1 MLSRMVFDGR
11 QLQHRRST
19 ATHHRLVVGVVEW
32 RVDLVVCVSDLHVR
46 SSTWALREKLLSR
59 EILVD
64 KNGLTDLVR
73 PLIHLP
79 VGGHQFRVGSD
90 LWADLSKWTASTW
103 FG

>member
-1 MLSRMVFDGR
+1 MLLPR
-11 QLQHRRST
+11 QQRRRST

-64 KNGLTDLVR
+64 KNGLTDLV
-73 PLIHLP
+73 HLTL
-79 VGGHQFRVGSD
+79 VQDSQYCIVFYVHMGNQ
-90 LWADLSKWTASTW
+90 
-103 FG
+103 

>member
-1 MLSRMVFDGR
+1 MSSMLLPR
-11 QLQHRRST
+11 QQRRRST

-64 KNGLTDLVR
+64 KNGLTDLVEMCC
-73 PLIHLP
+73 PWCFVHC
-79 VGGHQFRVGSD
+79 RV
-90 LWADLSKWTASTW
+90 LFVL
-103 FG
+103 